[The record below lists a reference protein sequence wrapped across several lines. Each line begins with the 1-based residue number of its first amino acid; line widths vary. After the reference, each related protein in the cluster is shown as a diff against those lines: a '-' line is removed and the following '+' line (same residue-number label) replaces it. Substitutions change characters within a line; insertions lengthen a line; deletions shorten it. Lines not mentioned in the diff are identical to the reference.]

1 MSKKEKKTVTKA
13 VESEKI
19 QTKYDKKMQK
29 RKEEE
34 ARAKKEAVKGRITG
48 ILVVGLLA
56 AFILSFPIRSAM
68 ALNATY
74 IVVGGEKITQVE
86 FDYNY
91 ALAKASYLDTY
102 GSYLYMYGMDT
113 STIDTQMYNEEMTF
127 GDYFDQLATQKIT
140 DTKALKAA
148 ARAEGFQHDTTTE
161 YEEIIADMKEAAQA
175 EGISY
180 NEYIKRV
187 YGSLATEDRLED
199 IIKET
204 IYTAAFYQAK
214 SEELMP
220 DEDEINT
227 YYQENRSLYDSVD
240 YHMTIVEAELP
251 TTNPDGSM
259 PTDEQGNEIPYEPT
273 EEEIATAMA
282 AAKVKAKEAEK
293 TVATDGE
300 AHINMNQQESY
311 INPLIM
317 DFLFDEGRKAGDTYV
332 AEDPTYNRY
341 LVVSFDGR
349 YRNDTPTSDVRVI
362 MSTLMPSETILTE
375 WQTGEA
381 TEDSFIALVEKYDE
395 AGASSV
401 GGLVTGLSTSFMA
414 EEMAD
419 WLTDPQRQEGDTFAI
434 DVENEANYVLY
445 YLKKNDAAW
454 EINIRQLLL
463 GETMTEYLDGL
474 SAEFT
479 VEDPNGNLKEY

>member
-1 MSKKEKKTVTKA
+1 MSKKENKTVTQA
-13 VESEKI
+13 VESAKI
-19 QTKYDKKMQK
+19 QTKYDKKMQR

-34 ARAKKEAVKGRITG
+34 ARARKEAIKSKIIG
-48 ILVVGLLA
+48 VVIVVLLA
-56 AFILSFPIRSAM
+56 AFVLSFPVRSVM
-68 ALNATY
+68 ASKATY
-74 IVVGGEKITQVE
+74 ITVGSEEITRVE

-91 ALAKASYLDTY
+91 ALAKASYMNTY
-102 GSYLYMYGMDT
+102 GSYLYMYGMDPA
-113 STIDTQMYNEEMTF
+113 TIDTQMYSEEMTF
-127 GDYFDQLATQKIT
+127 GDYFDQLAIQKIT
-140 DTKALKAA
+140 DTKALNAA
-148 ARAEGFQHDTTTE
+148 AQEEGFQYDTTTE
-161 YEEIIADMKEAAQA
+161 YEEIIADLKEAAQA
-175 EGISY
+175 EGVRY
-180 NEYIKRV
+180 NEYIKTL
-187 YGSLATEDRLED
+187 YGSLATESRLED

-204 IYTAAFYQAK
+204 IYTAAFYNAK

-220 DEDEINT
+220 TMDEINA
-227 YYQENRSLYDSVD
+227 YYQENRSFYDSVD

-251 TTNPDGSM
+251 TTNPDGSV

-282 AAKVKAKEAEK
+282 AAKEKAQEAAK

-311 INPLIM
+311 INSLVQ
-317 DFLFDEGRKAGDTYV
+317 DFLFDESRKAGDTYV
-332 AEDPTYNRY
+332 AEDPAYNRY

-349 YRNDTPTSDVRVI
+349 YLNEAPTSDVRVI
-362 MSTLMPSETILTE
+362 MSTLTPSETILTE

-381 TEDSFIALVEKYDE
+381 TEESFIELVEKYDE

-419 WLTDPQRQEGDTFAI
+419 WLISPERKEGDTFAI

-445 YLKKNDAAW
+445 YLNKNDAAW
-454 EINIRQLLL
+454 VINIREVLLS
-463 GETMTEYLDGL
+463 ETMTEYLNGL
-474 SAEFT
+474 SAELT
-479 VEDPNGNLKEY
+479 VEDPNGNLE